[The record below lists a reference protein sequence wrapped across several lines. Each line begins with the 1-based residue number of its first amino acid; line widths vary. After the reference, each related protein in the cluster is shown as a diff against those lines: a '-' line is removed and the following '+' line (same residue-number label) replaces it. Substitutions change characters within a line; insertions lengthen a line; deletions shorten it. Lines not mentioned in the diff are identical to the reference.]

1 MTTPLEDF
9 AERFAEGDDEA
20 LSFMVGV
27 AVEEL
32 RERLDP
38 ADAEIIAQWLAD
50 MVAGADPFRVDR
62 RGRRAGGRNAESG
75 LDRPHADHDNVEIAY
90 AVHRRILASE
100 PKMRVYKRVGR
111 AYGLST
117 AQVRRIYRD
126 NMRAMPKRIIGQK

>member
-20 LSFMVGV
+20 LPFMVGV

-50 MVAGADPFRVDR
+50 MLAGADPFQVDR
-62 RGRRAGGRNAESG
+62 RGRHAGGRNTKSG
-75 LDRPHADHDNVEIAY
+75 LARPHADHDNLEIAA
-90 AVHRRILASE
+90 AVHRRIMADQ
-100 PKMRVYKRVGR
+100 PKMGVYKRVGQ
-111 AYGLST
+111 AYGLSVG
-117 AQVRRIYRD
+117 QVRRIYRE
-126 NMRAMPKRIIGQK
+126 NIRAMPTRIIEHK